1 MNYCRKC
8 TGEWKGKEMC
18 KNCAKAKLEEA
29 EMEGKYSY
37 KLEESQPDSLDRKYY
52 LKRSSK
58 DGMNEE
64 II

>member
-1 MNYCRKC
+1 LIACPGDKKDCPMNYCRKC

-37 KLEESQPDSLDRKYY
+37 KLEES
-52 LKRSSK
+52 
-58 DGMNEE
+58 
-64 II
+64 

>member
-37 KLEESQPDSLDRKYY
+37 KLEES
-52 LKRSSK
+52 
-58 DGMNEE
+58 
-64 II
+64 